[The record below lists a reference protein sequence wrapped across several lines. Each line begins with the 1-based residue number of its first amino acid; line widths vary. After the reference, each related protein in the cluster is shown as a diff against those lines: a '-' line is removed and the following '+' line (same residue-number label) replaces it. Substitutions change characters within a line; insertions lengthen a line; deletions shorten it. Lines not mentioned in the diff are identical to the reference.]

1 MFRFALLTAAV
12 FAMFSAPAMAQV
24 ETYELEKPHTQILFF
39 ADHLGFSKSMGRFL
53 DFDGTINFD
62 RATPENS
69 NVEVVIKTASIEM
82 NDQKWNEHLK
92 NADFFNVEKFPE
104 MTFKSTG
111 IEITGENLASM
122 SGDLTLLGVTKPVV
136 LDVTFNKC
144 DKHPMGGHNVCGFS
158 ATSMITRS
166 EWGMKYG
173 LPMVGDEVEIRIE
186 VEAIPP
192 VDQNAPANAGSGNE

>member
-1 MFRFALLTAAV
+1 MSVLAGAAQAEV
-12 FAMFSAPAMAQV
+12 Q
-24 ETYELEKPHTQILFF
+24 TYELEKPHTQILFF

-62 RATPENS
+62 REKPENS

-82 NDQKWNEHLK
+82 SDQKWNDHLK
-92 NADFFNVEKFPE
+92 NADFFDVEKHPE

-111 IEITGENLASM
+111 IEVTGENLASM
-122 SGDLTLLGVTKPVV
+122 SGDLTLLGITKPVV

-144 DKHPMGGHNVCGFS
+144 DKHPMKGFEMCGFS

-192 VDQNAPANAGSGNE
+192 AGSEGATNAGAGNQ